1 MRRILKIIHLVLT
14 DRHEC
19 QAMTQALRVSRRDQ
33 TGLNKVM
40 HRLKGQGRG
49 PLCQLYE
56 AQNQKYE
63 GFKRTSD

>member
-1 MRRILKIIHLVLT
+1 
-14 DRHEC
+14 
-19 QAMTQALRVSRRDQ
+19 MTQALRVSRRDQ